1 MARLHIEPRNLTTA
15 LEWADTLA
23 MEEETRHHKIS
34 RRLRTSQLEAAERRT
49 NERRKEHRQ
58 PKFTMRALQ

>member
-1 MARLHIEPRNLTTA
+1 MARLHIELRNLTTA

-23 MEEETRHHKIS
+23 VQEETRHRKAS
-34 RRLRTSQLEAAERRT
+34 RRLRTNQLEASERRT

-58 PKFTMRALQ
+58 PKFNMRAL